1 MFAIKKSIRWLAA
14 ICLLSSAVLFGDAAC
29 LSTDPE
35 FIILTGSYN
44 NQDWVEKNISMLACQ
59 TYTNWHLIYIADA
72 PTDDTIPK
80 VQALIQLH
88 GIADKVTLII
98 NPERRGHM
106 ANQYD
111 AIHACRNYQVIV
123 IYDGDDWFATEQAL
137 ERIAHEYHS
146 GAWMTYGQ
154 YWYWKKN
161 RLGICKQLPQGVI
174 EKNAIREH
182 MPWTT
187 SHVRTFYAGL
197 YKLIAYED
205 LLYDG
210 KFFPMSV
217 DVATMMPMLEMAGFN
232 SRFIDMVLLIYNDG
246 NQLNFYQNHMAE
258 QRAIE
263 RNIRSRKKYEPLPYA
278 LFLEE

>member
-1 MFAIKKSIRWLAA
+1 MVIFWLN
-14 ICLLSSAVLFGDAAC
+14 LSTYANNAC
-29 LSTDPE
+29 LVSDPE
-35 FIILTGSYN
+35 FIILTCSYN
-44 NQDWVEKNISMLACQ
+44 NEEWVEKNISMLACQ
-59 TYTNWHLIYIADA
+59 TYTKWHLIYIADA
-72 PTDDTIPK
+72 PIDNTVEK
-80 VQALIQLH
+80 VQELIELY

-111 AIHACRNYQVIV
+111 AIHACSNNEVIV
-123 IYDGDDWFATEQAL
+123 IYDGDDWFATDQAL

-154 YWYWKKN
+154 YWYWKKD
-161 RLGICKQLPQGVI
+161 RLGICKQLPYEVLT
-174 EKNAIREH
+174 NNTIREH
-182 MPWTT
+182 KPWTT

-197 YKLIAYED
+197 YKLIKYED

-232 SRFIDMVLLIYNDG
+232 SRFINMILLTYNDG
-246 NQLNFYQNHMAE
+246 NQLNFYQNRMIE
-258 QRAIE
+258 QRTIE
-263 RNIRSRKKYEPLPYA
+263 KDIRSRKKYDPLPYA
-278 LFLEE
+278 LFLQE